1 MSDKASEGPVPPAA
15 QADATA
21 PIRREPRLAWLRQ
34 LVGNP
39 LGLAGLILVVLIVFS
54 AVAADLIAPYDY
66 KALDV
71 KIRLSGPTWDHLL
84 GTDNLGRDTFSRS
97 LFGGRVALTV
107 ALVSVSLSLFIGLVL
122 GMMAGYGPRKLDN
135 VLLLLF
141 DSVRAFPTIMFAL
154 AVITVIGPSLQTVI
168 AVVVITSVPA
178 YARIVRTQ
186 TMALKNTEFI
196 LAERSLGAGN
206 MRVMFSHIVPN
217 VIAPLL
223 ILASMDIPVVIT
235 IEAGLSFLGLG
246 VKPPTPSWGSI
257 LSDGYAFIR
266 DTPWMIAAG
275 GIPLI
280 LTTLGFTFLGEALR
294 DVFDPKLSKDR

>member
-1 MSDKASEGPVPPAA
+1 MDIKA
-15 QADATA
+15 
-21 PIRREPRLAWLRQ
+21 
-34 LVGNP
+34 
-39 LGLAGLILVVLIVFS
+39 
-54 AVAADLIAPYDY
+54 
-66 KALDV
+66 
-71 KIRLSGPTWDHLL
+71 RLSGPTWDHLL

-97 LFGGRVALTV
+97 LYGGRVALTV

-122 GMMAGYGPRKLDN
+122 GMLAGYGPAKLDN
-135 VLLLLF
+135 ALLLLF

-154 AVITVIGPSLQTVI
+154 AVITVVGPSLATVI
-168 AVVVITSVPA
+168 GVVVVTSVPA

-186 TMALKNTEFI
+186 TLALKNAEFI
-196 LAERSLGAGN
+196 LAERSLGAGTW
-206 MRVMFSHIVPN
+206 RVMFSHIVPN

-275 GIPLI
+275 GLPLI

-294 DVFDPKLSKDR
+294 DIFDPKLKTDR